1 MSVLKIFNIEI
12 RISELEVE
20 KKREQIIK
28 HFKRY
33 GKNTENINLQEMW
46 KVLKSICPKYEN
58 VLPIAKRNYK
68 GDLISDPDEL
78 RILLAKEYKQRL
90 RPTPIRPDLGD
101 LKERR
106 DEIFDIQLKLAEENS
121 SKP

>member
-1 MSVLKIFNIEI
+1 
-12 RISELEVE
+12 
-20 KKREQIIK
+20 
-28 HFKRY
+28 
-33 GKNTENINLQEMW
+33 MW
-46 KVLKSICPKYEN
+46 KVLKSICPKYEH

-90 RPTPIRPDLGD
+90 RPRPIRSDLGD

-106 DEIFDIQLKLAEENS
+106 D
-121 SKP
+121 